1 MIFLQI
7 AANSI
12 NSVSAGAQN
21 VLAGNFGIL
30 LMGIGLVVAAVLVF
44 TFLKKLIV
52 NSILGLV
59 AWAIAVY
66 ILKIQLP
73 FWLSLIA
80 SAIFG
85 LAGVGVMLLLKFAG
99 VDIG

>member
-1 MIFLQI
+1 MIFLQT
-7 AANSI
+7 AV
-12 NSVSAGAQN
+12 NSVSGAAQN
-21 VLAGNFGIL
+21 VLAGDWGIF
-30 LMGIGLVVAAVLVF
+30 LMGLGLVVAAVLVF
-44 TFLKKLIV
+44 TFLKKLII

-59 AWAIAVY
+59 AWAIAVFV
-66 ILKIQLP
+66 LKIQLP